1 MPPLRSDARSR
12 LLRCPVIALDGS
24 LTEPGAGGAASLGAK
39 WVQIAYEGEFKGH
52 AAGEFTLTP
61 EVFAQAVANF
71 HAHPSYK
78 PGAEQAPPDDLEAGR
93 FDVIPWDFHHAS
105 EQAPTTGTIPVAGA
119 PAQGWVLELQVRTGP
134 DGKAQ
139 LWAFTRWLE
148 PLRSYVAEGKYRWCS
163 MTLYPNATDPVSGA
177 DVGPYISSVA
187 ATNDPFLQGMVPLA
201 ASRAAGRML
210 DMNVWPAET
219 PENAVR
225 QIRSMLEIPATSGVD
240 VVQAEIAKLVAWA
253 AGAATPPVG
262 VELSELV
269 AGLRRILSLPLT
281 TDGVA
286 VLAEATKLI
295 AGFAAEE
302 AEETPP
308 SSRPLAAPRA
318 SGRSGPA
325 NGAVGSDGHRRDSRM
340 DPTLKVLAERLG
352 IPAEPEAV
360 QKAVVIRLEAG
371 ESATTGLKSIL
382 GALGVEDVD
391 GATAKIA
398 QMFKQVDE
406 LEKAMPELSAL
417 REQKAATE
425 EEKAEE
431 EVGEAMQAHR
441 MPPSA
446 KVALLHLRRSNPDE
460 FRKTYPR
467 APRDKAHLT
476 QSIFAGG
483 SAATQLGATHGSTP
497 LAPPPAPGG
506 SGPINLSAYAGR
518 NVTEQAL
525 AYLDATDP
533 NAKKM
538 SSHERY
544 AHARRIVV
552 SATA

>member
-1 MPPLRSDARSR
+1 
-12 LLRCPVIALDGS
+12 
-24 LTEPGAGGAASLGAK
+24 
-39 WVQIAYEGEFKGH
+39 
-52 AAGEFTLTP
+52 
-61 EVFAQAVANF
+61 
-71 HAHPSYK
+71 
-78 PGAEQAPPDDLEAGR
+78 
-93 FDVIPWDFHHAS
+93 
-105 EQAPTTGTIPVAGA
+105 
-119 PAQGWVLELQVRTGP
+119 
-134 DGKAQ
+134 
-139 LWAFTRWLE
+139 
-148 PLRSYVAEGKYRWCS
+148 
-163 MTLYPNATDPVSGA
+163 MTMYPNATDPVSGA
-177 DVGPYISSVA
+177 EVGAYISSVA

-201 ASRAAGRML
+201 ASR
-210 DMNVWPAET
+210 
-219 PENAVR
+219 
-225 QIRSMLEIPATSGVD
+225 
-240 VVQAEIAKLVAWA
+240 
-253 AGAATPPVG
+253 GAAD
-262 VELSELV
+262 
-269 AGLRRILSLPLT
+269 A
-281 TDGVA
+281 DGA
-286 VLAEATKLI
+286 
-295 AGFAAEE
+295 
-302 AEETPP
+302 
-308 SSRPLAAPRA
+308 A

-340 DPTLKVLAERLG
+340 DPTLKVLAERLD